1 MERTFKQRSFVTF
14 PLLMKA
20 SSLQRLY
27 GQFGQTNFV
36 VVDHEGIIRYRSRD
50 SYVDQADVPAIR
62 AGIVEALAHLAAA
75 RAGQGSATSV
85 AAEPPLLTGF
95 SLMANFPNPF
105 NAATHIRY
113 SVGTEGPVS
122 LEVFDVTGRRVRRL
136 VNREWSTPGAY
147 ELRWNGRNE
156 EGVEVASGVYIY
168 RLLARDQTVSRRM
181 MLVR

>member
-1 MERTFKQRSFVTF
+1 MERTFQWRTFVTF

-20 SSLQRLY
+20 SPLKRLY
-27 GQFGQTNFV
+27 GFGQTNFV

-50 SYVDQADVPAIR
+50 NYEDTADVPAIR
-62 AGIVEALAHLAAA
+62 AGIQEALSILAAA

-85 AAEPPLLTGF
+85 AADLALPAGF
-95 SLMANFPNPF
+95 SLTANFPNPF
-105 NAATHIRY
+105 NAATRIRY

-136 VNREWSTPGAY
+136 MDRQWSAPGAY
-147 ELRWNGRNE
+147 DLRWDGRNE

-168 RLLARDQTVSRRM
+168 RLFARDQTVSRRM